1 MNPTRVWAKNFR
13 TYETVEWDIPQGLTA
28 IVGHNTVTDGSDSNG
43 SGKSSLLELLPISLF
58 GPPMPW
64 SEYLTAGGEAESCEV
79 GCELEHAGERYRIRR
94 TFSAK
99 GRGSSKL
106 DFERWGDDD
115 SEAYQDHAWRPLTRG
130 TQQDTQEYI
139 LQVLGLSES
148 VFSHSVY
155 AAQGARHF
163 ADPSLPPR
171 ERKQIMAEALGLD
184 AWDEKLE
191 LVRADLSETRGEIA
205 GIEVRLGAFAEDV
218 AALPGLKTVHV
229 LLVEEAAAA
238 ARTLAETETLAE
250 ETTARYNAY
259 LAEITRHDGLLT
271 KLALAQNSET
281 ALMRRLQE
289 ASDAIDEVKAMGL
302 QLAELLT
309 KSSGVEQLQA
319 LVSGQEHA
327 QEARV
332 QALREQARLT
342 KGQTTLREQAKELM
356 GEESEHNAR
365 AEAVHA
371 EINRLTADGSG
382 VCDHCQQPIKG
393 DALEASLASKRRDIE
408 ALETRAAELRVSI
421 EATVAEGMA
430 VTAQLSALVIPDE
443 PTGDLVAGMKL
454 AEARQAERDLA
465 ALQERK
471 RHLEELGAGF
481 TAELRE
487 EHLRAVESVSAAS
500 VAVEAAA
507 PKSSGIDWN
516 ASRDHVASQLGMA
529 KSADNQARTA
539 LAASEERIRNLEE
552 LAGRSEEALLAK
564 GLLEGRLDHLKWMET
579 AYGRNGVPVMLMESF
594 GVAPLEREAARILQ
608 QLGTSFRLEL
618 VTQREKKTGGLADT
632 MEVIAHGPNGALRF
646 ESYSGG
652 EQQRLAFALKIA
664 FARLVASQRG
674 SEIGVLFIDEL
685 PYLDAAGMAAVA
697 EVLRGLTEFR
707 AICLVSHDERLVDA
721 FDSVVTV
728 VRDESGSR
736 LEAA

>member
-106 DFERWGDDD
+106 DFERLDLT
-115 SEAYQDHAWRPLTRG
+115 EADLDVWDYVPLTRG
-130 TQQDTQEYI
+130 TQQDTQDAI
-139 LQVLGLSES
+139 LQTLHLSES

-184 AWDEKLE
+184 AWDAKLE
-191 LVRADLSETRGEIA
+191 LVRADLSETKGEIA
-205 GIEVRLGAFAEDV
+205 GIGVRLGTFADDIATLPALYEAHSELVESARGAADLLQTSEATASDVSAQYTAHREANARHAGLMSAV
-218 AALPGLKTVHV
+218 AAAQAT
-229 LLVEEAAAA
+229 EAAL
-238 ARTLAETETLAE
+238 RE
-250 ETTARYNAY
+250 
-259 LAEITRHDGLLT
+259 
-271 KLALAQNSET
+271 
-281 ALMRRLQE
+281 RLQT
-289 ASDAIDEVKAMGL
+289 ASDAAEVLGGMGL
-302 QLAELLT
+302 QLAELTL
-309 KSSGVEQLQA
+309 KAASAEQLQA
-319 LVSGQEHA
+319 DVARQEHA
-327 QEARV
+327 QEMRA
-332 QALREQARLT
+332 QALREQATLT
-342 KGQTTLREQAKELM
+342 SGQATLREQARSLM
-356 GEESEHNAR
+356 GEEAEHSTKAAAIR
-365 AEAVHA
+365 VEITRLSAE
-371 EINRLTADGSG
+371 GSG
-382 VCDHCQQPIKG
+382 VCAHCQQPVRG
-393 DALEASLASKRRDIE
+393 PALEATVASMSRDVDALEA
-408 ALETRAAELRVSI
+408 RAAELRAAI
-421 EATVAEGMA
+421 EGTVAEGMA
-430 VTAQLSALVIPDE
+430 VTAQLADLAVPGETI
-443 PTGDLVAGMKL
+443 GDLVPAMRL
-454 AEARQAERDLA
+454 AEARQAERELA

-471 RHLEELGAGF
+471 RHLEEVAATF
-481 TAELRE
+481 TPGLEAEHE
-487 EHLRAVESVSAAS
+487 SAVTA
-500 VAVEAAA
+500 VADAVAAA
-507 PKSSGIDWN
+507 HSAEPKQSEIEWHAMGAEAVKQVGLAKIVDGD
-516 ASRDHVASQLGMA
+516 ARAALA
-529 KSADNQARTA
+529 KS
-539 LAASEERIRNLEE
+539 EEKIRNLEE

-674 SEIGVLFIDEL
+674 SEIGVLFIDEM
-685 PYLDAAGMAAVA
+685 PFLDAAGMAAVA
-697 EVLRGLTEFR
+697 EVLRGLSEFR
-707 AICLVSHDERLVDA
+707 SIVLVSHDERLVDA
-721 FDSVVTV
+721 FDSVVTI